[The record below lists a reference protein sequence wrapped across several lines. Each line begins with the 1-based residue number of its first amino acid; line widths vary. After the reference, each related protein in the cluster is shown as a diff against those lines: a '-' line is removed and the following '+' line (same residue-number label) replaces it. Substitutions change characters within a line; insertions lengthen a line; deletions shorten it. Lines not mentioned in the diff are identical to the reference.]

1 MIRLI
6 ATDLDGTL
14 LTPDHQLP
22 SGIFDM
28 IRALRQKGVRFA
40 AASGRQYGNVKR
52 LFAEEAAGMDFICE
66 NGAYVVTRGKG
77 SASWFPSDMVKE
89 IARDI
94 LDAGMEL
101 LISAPETSY
110 VLSAAS
116 REYTDAIVYL
126 VRNTVTVIEDVS
138 SIAGECIKISGFHPE
153 GITDMAPPLQA
164 KWGGKLHCDIAG
176 RDWLDFTLVNKGDG
190 IRSLSDALNI
200 PLADIAAFGDQFND
214 DSMLQLVGHPY
225 IMASAPEP
233 LLKKGYAVC
242 ERVMDTLSD
251 LLRSMDASSC

>member
-14 LTPDHQLP
+14 LTPQHQLP
-22 SGIFDM
+22 PGIFDM
-28 IRALRQKGVRFA
+28 IRAFRGKGVRFA
-40 AASGRQYGNVKR
+40 AASGRQYGNLKR
-52 LFAEEAAGMDFICE
+52 LFAREAGGMDFICE

-77 SASWFPSDMVKE
+77 SASWFPPDMVKE

-110 VLSAAS
+110 VLSSAS
-116 REYTDAIVYL
+116 REYTDAMVYL
-126 VRNTVTVIEDVS
+126 LRNTVTVIEDDS
-138 SIAGECIKISGFHPE
+138 SVVGECIKISGYHPNGVAE
-153 GITDMAPPLQA
+153 IALPLQQ
-164 KWGGKLHCDIAG
+164 KWEGKLHCDIAG
-176 RDWLDFTLVNKGDG
+176 RDWLDFTMVNKGDG
-190 IRSLSDALNI
+190 IRALAEALDI
-200 PLADIAAFGDQFND
+200 PLAEIAAFGDQFND
-214 DSMLQLVGHPY
+214 DGMLQLVGHPY

-242 ERVMDTLSD
+242 EQVMDTLSD
-251 LLRSMDASSC
+251 LLRSMCV

>member
-14 LTPDHQLP
+14 LTPQHQLP
-22 SGIFDM
+22 PGIFDM
-28 IRALRQKGVRFA
+28 IRAFRGKGVRFA
-40 AASGRQYGNVKR
+40 AASGRQYGNLKR
-52 LFAEEAAGMDFICE
+52 LFAREAGGMDFICE
-66 NGAYVVTRGKG
+66 NGAYVVTQGNG
-77 SASWFPSDMVKE
+77 HASWFPPEMAKE

-110 VLSAAS
+110 VLSSAS
-116 REYTDAIVYL
+116 REYTDAMVYL
-126 VRNTVTVIEDVS
+126 LRNTVTVIEDDS
-138 SIAGECIKISGFHPE
+138 SVVGECIKISGYHPNGVAE
-153 GITDMAPPLQA
+153 SALPLQQ
-164 KWGGKLHCDIAG
+164 KWGEKLHCDIAG
-176 RDWLDFTLVNKGDG
+176 RDWLDFTMVNKGDG
-190 IRSLSDALNI
+190 IRALSEALDI
-200 PLADIAAFGDQFND
+200 PLTDIAAFGDQFND
-214 DSMLQLVGHPY
+214 DGMLQLVGHPY

-251 LLRSMDASSC
+251 LLRSMCV

>member
-6 ATDLDGTL
+6 AMDLDGTL
-14 LTPDHQLP
+14 LTPEHQLP

-28 IRALRQKGVRFA
+28 IRALRRKGVRFA
-40 AASGRQYGNVKR
+40 AASGRQYSNVKR
-52 LFAEEAAGMDFICE
+52 LFAEEASGMYFICE
-66 NGAYVVTRGKG
+66 NGAYVVIRGKG
-77 SASWFPSDMVKE
+77 SASWFPPDMVKE

-110 VLSAAS
+110 VLSSAS
-116 REYTDAIVYL
+116 REYTDAMVYL
-126 VRNTVTVIEDVS
+126 LRNTVTVIEDDS
-138 SIAGECIKISGFHPE
+138 SVVGECIKISGYHPNGVAE
-153 GITDMAPPLQA
+153 IAPPFQQ

-176 RDWLDFTLVNKGDG
+176 RDWLDFTMVNKGDG
-190 IRSLSDALNI
+190 IRALAEALDI

-214 DSMLQLVGHPY
+214 DSLLQLVGHPY

-233 LLKKGYAVC
+233 LLKKRYAVC

-251 LLRSMDASSC
+251 ILRSIE